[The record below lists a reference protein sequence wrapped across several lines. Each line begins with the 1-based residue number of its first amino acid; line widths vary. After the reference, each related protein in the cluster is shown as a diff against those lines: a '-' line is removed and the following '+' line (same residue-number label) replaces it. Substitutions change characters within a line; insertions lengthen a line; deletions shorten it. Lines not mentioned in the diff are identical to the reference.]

1 MNSQVIVEQNV
12 VGYTEFPAELS
23 SLLGN
28 AQTDLLQGL
37 LAKMVP
43 IKKSYL
49 TVRDANHERY

>member
-49 TVRDANHERY
+49 IVRDANHERY